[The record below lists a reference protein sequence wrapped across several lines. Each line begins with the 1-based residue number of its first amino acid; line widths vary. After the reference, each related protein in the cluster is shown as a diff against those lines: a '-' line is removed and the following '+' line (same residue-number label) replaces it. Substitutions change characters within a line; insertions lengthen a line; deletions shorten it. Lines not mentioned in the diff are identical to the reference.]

1 MRSVVRGAVA
11 CVFAGLVGSA
21 AVAQPPA
28 REPLPMPPVPGDSA
42 PANSESL
49 TPNASTDAVPP
60 APAGEQEAVLPNG
73 KKVVMRG
80 RPIPIGQ
87 EWVVNQNSIE
97 RYALPEGYKG
107 FYETPYSTRQEVAD
121 IRLVPP
127 APGTGLA
134 NTVIL
139 ETQDLLGTAE
149 IVLPVVFANGDRKE
163 ERIELL
169 VIDQVSN
176 AYRLYLQ
183 NQIKKMFPT
192 SVVEVLI
199 LNSQTAVLKG
209 YVERAEQVTP
219 IENLVRGFLAAG
231 VGAAPDSVT
240 VVNTLRVVGAME
252 VQLRVMI
259 CEVQRSKM
267 SELGFDW
274 DWTNPSLNPP
284 WLRAISNSTGAF
296 GNRLAAAAIAGGAPL
311 SSSGQGVSNLN
322 FVLSKNGQPM
332 FLGFVRA
339 LVTNNLA
346 KILAEPNLVTL
357 SGQPA
362 YFNVGGQ
369 VPVLTPQGNSTI
381 GIQYR
386 DFGTNLRF
394 VPTVLGD
401 GRIRL
406 EVRPEVSDLNWS
418 NGVEVNNIKVPG
430 FDVRVAETTVEMDA
444 GQSFVVAGLISKR
457 VTAATSKLPF
467 LGDLPV
473 AGALFQN
480 KNYKISETEVLIM
493 VTPYLV
499 DALDQAP
506 CELPG
511 RESRDPNDIEFYLGS
526 KFEPPCFGDP
536 YRGHIKAWRNNI
548 PSPQPIP
555 VPPYDRGLSHSVDGI
570 PLDQT
575 IANYPSDAASLTPIE
590 ESQPEIPSE
599 MPPRKPSESAPAGS
613 QFTPPTVDPLPRT
626 VPPPTTSK
634 LPSGPMSYEV
644 SYGNRGSTTVPEFPA
659 VNELTLVPSPPPK
672 TPEEDAAAAK
682 SEFTPPR
689 PQAWRKG
696 NTGRWK

>member
-1 MRSVVRGAVA
+1 MRSAVRGAVA
-11 CVFAGLVGSA
+11 CVLAGIMGSSA
-21 AVAQPPA
+21 LAQPPA
-28 REPLPMPPVPGDSA
+28 REPLPMPPAPGESS
-42 PANSESL
+42 PLPNSESL
-49 TPNASTDAVPP
+49 TPPSSTEATPP
-60 APAGEQEAVLPNG
+60 VNELPIAAPNG
-73 KKVVMRG
+73 KKIVMRG
-80 RPIPIGQ
+80 RPIPIGE

-97 RYALPEGYKG
+97 RYALPEGFKG

-127 APGTGLA
+127 APGSGLA

-149 IVLPVVFANGDRKE
+149 IVLPVLTDTNERKE

-192 SVVEVLI
+192 SVIEVLI

-231 VGAAPDSVT
+231 VGSAPDSVT

-267 SELGFDW
+267 RELGFDW
-274 DWTNPSLNPP
+274 EWISPSTAP

-296 GNRLAAAAIAGGAPL
+296 GNRLTQAAMGGGASL
-311 SSSGQGVSNLN
+311 ASSGQGAANLN
-322 FVLSKNGQPM
+322 FVLQKNGQPM
-332 FLGFVRA
+332 FLGFIRA

-346 KILAEPNLVTL
+346 KIMAEPNLVTL

-457 VTAATSKLPF
+457 TAAATQKLPF
-467 LGDLPV
+467 LGDLPIL
-473 AGALFQN
+473 GAAFQS
-480 KNYKISETEVLIM
+480 KTFKTSETEVLIM

-499 DALDQAP
+499 DALDEAP

-511 RESRDPNDIEFYLGS
+511 RESRVPNDIEFYLGS

-536 YRGHIKAWRNNI
+536 YRGHIQAWRNNI
-548 PSPQPIP
+548 PSPQPVP
-555 VPPYDRGLSHSVDGI
+555 VGPYDKNINHPTEGFA
-570 PLDQT
+570 LDQT
-575 IANYPSDAASLTPIE
+575 IAGTMPGDAESLSTPDAGVQELPS
-590 ESQPEIPSE
+590 Q
-599 MPPRKPSESAPAGS
+599 MPPAKTLPVTPGGS
-613 QFTPPTVDPLPRT
+613 QFTPPTVDP
-626 VPPPTTSK
+626 VPPPAAAPPTASK
-634 LPSGPMSYEV
+634 AKPGPMTYEV
-644 SYGNRGSTTVPEFPA
+644 SYGNRGNSAPEFPA
-659 VNELTLVPSPPPK
+659 VNELSLVPSPPAK
-672 TPEEDAAAAK
+672 TPGEVTLPK
-682 SEFTPPR
+682 SEFSPPR